1 MADQINVLIVSSIDP
16 LSALAEEITGLDP
29 RLSVQDGT
37 AGFLAELRSQ
47 GRTGPWVERLAAVV
61 AQGRPVGSPPK
72 TLDSL
77 LAEAEIVYA
86 MVLIPDHIRE
96 RAPKL
101 RWIHIGNAG
110 IEAFLSVGL
119 VSPIGSGASTARADM
134 MPKADIM
141 LTNSRG
147 VHAIGIA
154 EHTMALIFA
163 LAKGIPRLLANQ
175 RSRRWERFVT
185 PELRHKV
192 LGIVGLGAIG
202 SEIAGLARGLGMRVI
217 ATKRSAVIRESDASG
232 INELFP
238 PADLRTMLAQS
249 DFVVI
254 AAPLTAET
262 KDMVSEPELKSMKTT
277 AYLINVAR
285 GEIVNQPAL
294 IKALAQGWIAGA
306 GLDAFAIEPL
316 PQESELWELP
326 NVILSPHMSGL
337 TERRSDR
344 LMGLFRENLRRYLA
358 GRELLN
364 LIDIDKGY

>member
-1 MADQINVLIVSSIDP
+1 LADQINILIVSSIDT
-16 LSALAEEITGLDP
+16 LSGLTEEIAAVDT
-29 RLSVQDGT
+29 RLSVKDGT
-37 AGFLAELRSQ
+37 ASFLAELRTQ

-61 AQGRPVGSPPK
+61 AQTRQPGPPPEA
-72 TLDSL
+72 LDTL

-86 MVLIPDHIRE
+86 MVLIPDNIRA

-110 IEAFLSVGL
+110 IEAFLSAGL
-119 VSPIGSGASTARADM
+119 VSPILGGTRPAQPDKT
-134 MPKADIM
+134 PKADIM

-154 EHTMALIFA
+154 EHTMAFIFA
-163 LAKGIPRLLANQ
+163 LAKAIPRLLAHQ
-175 RSRRWERFVT
+175 KSRRWERFVT

-192 LGIVGLGAIG
+192 VGIIGLGAIG
-202 SEIAGLARGLGMRVI
+202 SEIARLARGLGMIVI
-217 ATKRSAVIRESDASG
+217 ATKRSAAIRESNVSG
-232 INELFP
+232 VNELFP
-238 PADLRTMLAQS
+238 PADLRTVLAQS

-254 AAPLTAET
+254 AAPLTGET
-262 KDMVSEPELKSMKTT
+262 KDMVGEAELKSMKPT

-294 IKALAQGWIAGA
+294 IEALVQGWIAGA
-306 GLDAFAIEPL
+306 GLDAFAFEPL
-316 PQESELWELP
+316 PKESKLWELP

-337 TERRSDR
+337 TERRSGR
-344 LMGLFRENLRRYLA
+344 LMGLFRENLQRYLA

-364 LIDIDKGY
+364 LVDISKGY